1 MGRILAGVVQREPGG
16 AQWRT
21 KDLWTEGAPA
31 HRVMGMTST
40 SIALTMPVPDAP
52 VATVP
57 AHRQDHGSRAILV
70 VGVPAVIVLFVLT
83 ALNTAGLATW
93 WEIGHWTL
101 SAIMAVG
108 LAVIGAHAASGTER
122 RVRALG
128 AAAAGLYLAGQVLW
142 DVQVAVGIYPVPA
155 PSDVPF
161 LAMVLP
167 FVAALALA
175 VRAHGSRRELRTF
188 LLDGAVLTAAIVAI
202 VFFVFASVAAGA
214 EDGLGVVLLL
224 YPIFYLGLTG
234 AIIVAALLTRAAV
247 VPRGLYLIGVGMAL
261 LAVDWVWYIATAI
274 AGQPTTGNVINMLAS
289 IGCILIGLGVAGWR
303 IAPSASE
310 RVERVAGQILTLL
323 PIGAIGLAAAVLA
336 GSDIGPGGVSL
347 VEAAALAVIVVAI
360 VRQTLLLSDETAFLT
375 RERASSDR
383 ERELREGA
391 QEALAAREVSETR
404 YRTLVDV
411 FNRLG
416 EQTTFAND
424 ETEMF
429 AAAAAALAQL
439 VPAAV
444 GDILA
449 INPSADRLC
458 VAVAWGEGALPP
470 GSAVDIET
478 PDRCFGI
485 RRGTT
490 YAVEDVTDPWTPSC
504 PAHPADRGSVLCVP
518 MTAAGK
524 LLGVI
529 HLVRDE
535 PRSFDENE
543 RRQASRIAEQV
554 ALAVSNARLIRT
566 MEGLALTDGLT
577 GLHNVRFFDPFLDRE
592 LAHAARAGT
601 PVGVI
606 SIDLDHFKQF
616 NDTHGHPAGDE
627 ALRAFARGCLSV
639 LRDADT
645 MARVG
650 GEEFCVAVRGADLAA
665 TMTVAEKLRATVEH
679 LVVEIGPGRFARI
692 TASFGVANSHDHGTD
707 RLRILK
713 TADRALYAAKNGGRN
728 AVFAADAGSRSNRSP
743 VPARADADVDV
754 ASTKAASA

>member
-1 MGRILAGVVQREPGG
+1 
-16 AQWRT
+16 
-21 KDLWTEGAPA
+21 
-31 HRVMGMTST
+31 MTST
-40 SIALTMPVPDAP
+40 PIAMPMPAPDAS
-52 VATVP
+52 VETVGL
-57 AHRQDHGSRAILV
+57 HRPDRGSRAILWL
-70 VGVPAVIVLFVLT
+70 GVPATIVLFVLT
-83 ALNTAGLATW
+83 SLNTAGLATW

-101 SAIMAVG
+101 SAVMATG
-108 LAVIGAHAASGTER
+108 LAVIGARSANRMER

-128 AAAAGLYLAGQVLW
+128 AAAVALYLAGQVLW
-142 DVQVAVGIYPVPA
+142 DIQVAAGIYPVPA

-161 LAMVLP
+161 LGMVVP
-167 FVAALALA
+167 FIAALALA

-234 AIIVAALLTRAAV
+234 AVIVAALLTRAAV
-247 VPRGLYLIGVGMAL
+247 APRGLYLIAIGMGVT
-261 LAVDWVWYIATAI
+261 AVDWVWYLTTAI
-274 AGQPTTGNVINMLAS
+274 AGQPTTGSVVNMVAS
-289 IGCILIGLGVAGWR
+289 IGCILIGVGIAGWE
-303 IAPSASE
+303 IAPTGSE
-310 RVERVAGQILTLL
+310 RLERIAGQILTLL
-323 PIGAIGLAAAVLA
+323 PIGAIGVAAAVLA
-336 GSDIGPGGVSL
+336 GSDVGPGGVSL
-347 VEAAALAVIVVAI
+347 VEVAALAVIVVAI
-360 VRQTLLLSDETAFLT
+360 VRQTLLLSDETAYLT
-375 RERASSDR
+375 RERASSER

-391 QEALAAREVSETR
+391 QDALAAREASETR

-424 ETEMF
+424 ESEMLT
-429 AAAAAALAQL
+429 AAAAALAQL

-449 INPSADRLC
+449 INPSGDRLC
-458 VAVAWGEGALPP
+458 VAVAWGEGARAP
-470 GSAVDIET
+470 GTAVDIEA

-485 RRGTT
+485 RRGTS
-490 YAVEDVTDPWTPSC
+490 YAVEDVADPWTPAC
-504 PAHPADRGSVLCVP
+504 PAHPAEHGSVLCVP
-518 MTAAGK
+518 MTAATK

-535 PRSFDENE
+535 PRSFNDNE

-592 LAHAARAGT
+592 LAHAGRAGT

-665 TMTVAEKLRATVEH
+665 TTMVAEKLRATVEH

-692 TASFGVANSHDHGTD
+692 TASFGVANSNDHGTD
-707 RLRILK
+707 RLRLLK

-728 AVFAADAGSRSNRSP
+728 AVVAAEGGSRSDDSP
-743 VPARADADVDV
+743 VPARARVDVD
-754 ASTKAASA
+754 ATSTNPSQG